1 MLLRRIKNAN
11 KNIIKR
17 CSLSEIS
24 DYILGNGEIISENKE
39 TDLESEMR
47 EIENDTTKIL
57 NKYFPDKKMQDK
69 FFGEIAYR
77 ETRLESIYFQLGI
90 IAGIKIIKDFY
101 KKL

>member
-1 MLLRRIKNAN
+1 M
-11 KNIIKR
+11 
-17 CSLSEIS
+17 
-24 DYILGNGEIISENKE
+24 
-39 TDLESEMR
+39 
-47 EIENDTTKIL
+47 KIL